1 MGLCY
6 LQGHGV
12 PMDSIRGL
20 SLLESAA
27 SLGVAVAHDKI
38 QGRQDT

>member
-1 MGLCY
+1 
-6 LQGHGV
+6 
-12 PMDSIRGL
+12 MDSIRGL